1 MIFFGG
7 GVGLYR
13 GGEIVGGLG
22 ISGDTSCTDHE
33 IAKRVR
39 NLAGLNPPGGALVDD
54 IVYSPPDPPSVFAHP
69 KCINTFRNGIFIG
82 EETPATGYSPIYN
95 RGMATLAT
103 MALADLLDVFASDD
117 PVPGGGSASAVAGAL
132 GASLLLM
139 VAGMQKTRSGTP
151 EETADLAEAAA
162 RLRPLR
168 DRLTILADEDSDAYS
183 MVVAAFK
190 LPKVSDE
197 EKAARKEA
205 IQAAARQATDVPLET
220 MRTCRDALRDAVIV
234 ARNGNR
240 NATSDIGVAVELLQ
254 AGLKGAGLNVDIN
267 LAGLTDAQYVERVR
281 WERQDLELTAA
292 DEAGRA
298 RGLL

>member
-1 MIFFGG
+1 
-7 GVGLYR
+7 
-13 GGEIVGGLG
+13 
-22 ISGDTSCTDHE
+22 
-33 IAKRVR
+33 
-39 NLAGLNPPGGALVDD
+39 
-54 IVYSPPDPPSVFAHP
+54 
-69 KCINTFRNGIFIG
+69 
-82 EETPATGYSPIYN
+82 
-95 RGMATLAT
+95 MATLAT

-190 LPKVSDE
+190 LPKASDE

-240 NATSDIGVAVELLQ
+240 NATSDIGVAIELLQ

>member
-1 MIFFGG
+1 M
-7 GVGLYR
+7 
-13 GGEIVGGLG
+13 
-22 ISGDTSCTDHE
+22 
-33 IAKRVR
+33 
-39 NLAGLNPPGGALVDD
+39 P
-54 IVYSPPDPPSVFAHP
+54 
-69 KCINTFRNGIFIG
+69 
-82 EETPATGYSPIYN
+82 
-95 RGMATLAT
+95 TLAT
-103 MALADLLDVFASDD
+103 MALADLFDAFASDD

-168 DRLTILADEDSDAYS
+168 DRLTVLVDKDSDAYS

-190 LPKVSDE
+190 LPKGSDE
-197 EKAARKEA
+197 EKTARKEA
-205 IQAAARQATDVPLET
+205 VQAAARQATDVPLET
-220 MRTCRDALRDAVIV
+220 MRACRDTLRHAVIV

-240 NATSDIGVAVELLQ
+240 NATSDVGVAVELLL
-254 AGLKGAGLNVDIN
+254 AGVKGAGLNVDIN
-267 LAGLTDAQYVERVR
+267 LAGLTDPQYVERVR